1 MLNFNSVGKM
11 KKYNNR
17 IFTVLLT
24 FIGLTFISSCTDDLN
39 ITPEDDQTVLS
50 EELFKDESAYKEVLA
65 GVYANL
71 SLTGVDGAGSSN
83 IQGLDAGTSQYGR
96 VLVYLQTLSADQ
108 MIWSYENDPGVRE
121 IQRNIWTA
129 GNPLLYGMFGRASV
143 SVGFANN
150 FLRETTDEKLDA
162 RNVSASVRSDIVTYR
177 AEARLLRALAY
188 YHLMDLFGKAGLV
201 TENDPVTNFNPPQ
214 AERAQLFEF
223 IETELKAIEN
233 DLAAPMA
240 NEYGRADKGV
250 AWMILAKLY
259 LNAEVYLGTDRYTD
273 CIEYCNKIIGGGYS
287 LAPNYLDL
295 FKADNNVSAATNE
308 IIFPL
313 ISDGLS
319 TQNFGPTTVM
329 VNGAVGSLEKNGV
342 SLGVGEGGWG
352 GALRVRKQFAD
363 LFNGGAFLTDTRNT
377 LITQDRSDIIT
388 DISDRDEGFII
399 AKYSNVSST
408 GTPGVDQ
415 TFVDTDFPLFRLA
428 DVYLMYAESVL
439 KGGSGGTIGQAVTY
453 INALRTRANNPQEI
467 TVTDLTED
475 FILDERA
482 RELHWEAHRR
492 QDLIRFN
499 KFTGG
504 NYNWAWKGNASNG
517 ISIPAHFNLYPI
529 PSNSMASNPNLTPN
543 PGY

>member
-1 MLNFNSVGKM
+1 M
-11 KKYNNR
+11 KKYYNK
-17 IFTVLLT
+17 IFTVVFT

-50 EELFKDESAYKEVLA
+50 EELFKDEGAYKEVLA
-65 GVYANL
+65 GVYANF

-96 VLVYLQTLSADQ
+96 TLMYLQTLSADQ

-129 GNPLLYGMFGRASV
+129 ANPLLYGMFGRASV
-143 SVGFANN
+143 SVAFANN
-150 FLRETTDEKLDA
+150 FLRETTDAKLDA

-177 AEARLLRALAY
+177 AEARLIRALAY
-188 YHLMDLFGKAGLV
+188 YHLMDLFGKAGLT
-201 TENDPVTNFNPPQ
+201 TESDPVTNFNPPQ

-223 IETELKAIEN
+223 IETELKAIEG
-233 DLAAPMA
+233 DLLDPMA

-259 LNAEVYLGTDRYTD
+259 LNSEVYTGTDRYTE
-273 CIEYCNKIIGGGYS
+273 CIDYCNRIIAGGYS

-295 FKADNNVSAATNE
+295 FKADNNLSAATNE

-313 ISDGLS
+313 ISDGLT

-329 VNGAVGSLEKNGV
+329 INGAVGSLEKNGV

-363 LFNGGAFLTDTRNT
+363 LFTGGAFLTDTRNT

-399 AKYSNVSST
+399 AKYSNVGST
-408 GTPGVDQ
+408 GAPGADQ
-415 TFVDTDFPLFRLA
+415 TFVDTDFPLFRLG
-428 DVYLMYAESVL
+428 DVYLMYAEAVL
-439 KGGSGGTIGQAVTY
+439 KGGSGGTIGQALTY
-453 INALRTRANNPQEI
+453 VNALRARANNPQEI
-467 TVTDLTED
+467 TVTELSED
-475 FILDERA
+475 FILNERA

-517 ISIPAHFNLYPI
+517 IAIPTHFNVYPI
-529 PSNSMASNPNLTPN
+529 PANSLASNPNLTPN

>member
-1 MLNFNSVGKM
+1 M
-11 KKYNNR
+11 KKYYTKF
-17 IFTVLLT
+17 FTVLT
-24 FIGLTFISSCTDDLN
+24 FVGLAFMSSCTDDLN

-50 EELFKDESAYKEVLA
+50 EELFKDESAYREVLA

-96 VLVYLQTLSADQ
+96 VLLYLQTLSADQ

-129 GNPLLYGMFGRASV
+129 GNPLLYGMFGRASA
-143 SVGFANN
+143 SVAFANN

-162 RNVSASVRSDIVTYR
+162 RNVSAAVRADIVTYR

-188 YHLMDLFGKAGLV
+188 YHLMDLFGKAGFA
-201 TENDPVTNFNPPQ
+201 TENDPVTNFNSP
-214 AERAQLFEF
+214 EVNRAQLFDF
-223 IETELKAIEN
+223 IETELKAIEG
-233 DLAAPMA
+233 DLVDPMQ

-250 AWMILAKLY
+250 AWMILAKMY
-259 LNAEVYLGTDRYTD
+259 LNAEVYLGTERYTD
-273 CIEYCNKIIGGGYS
+273 CITYCNQIIGAGYS
-287 LAPNYLDL
+287 LAPDYLDL
-295 FKADNNVSAATNE
+295 FKADNNMSLARNE

-313 ISDGLS
+313 ISDGLT
-319 TQNFGPTTVM
+319 TQNYGPTTVM
-329 VNGAVGSLEKNGV
+329 VNGSVGSIEKNGV

-352 GALRVRKQFAD
+352 GAIRVRKQFAD
-363 LFNGGAFLTDTRNT
+363 LFNGGAFNTDTRNT
-377 LITQDRSDIIT
+377 LITQDRDPNIS
-388 DISDRDEGFII
+388 DISDRDEGYII
-399 AKYSNVSST
+399 AKYSNVGSNNV
-408 GTPGVDQ
+408 PGVDQ
-415 TFVDTDFPLFRLA
+415 TFVDTDFPLFRLG
-428 DVYLMYAESVL
+428 DVYLMYAEAVIR
-439 KGGSGGTIGQAVTY
+439 GGSGGTIGEAVTY
-453 INALRTRANNPQEI
+453 VNMLRNRANNPQTI
-467 TVTDLTED
+467 TVTELTED

-517 ISIPAHFNLYPI
+517 IAIPAHFNVYPI